1 MKNWMEKN
9 VWYVYLSILVKCS
22 KSHRNLQFQVHFLK
36 RKQEY
41 VLNSNSKIIT
51 ITVLVKM

>member
-1 MKNWMEKN
+1 MYDM
-9 VWYVYLSILVKCS
+9 YTYQYLWNAAKAT
-22 KSHRNLQFQVHFLK
+22 LQFQVHFLK

-51 ITVLVKM
+51 IVVLVKM